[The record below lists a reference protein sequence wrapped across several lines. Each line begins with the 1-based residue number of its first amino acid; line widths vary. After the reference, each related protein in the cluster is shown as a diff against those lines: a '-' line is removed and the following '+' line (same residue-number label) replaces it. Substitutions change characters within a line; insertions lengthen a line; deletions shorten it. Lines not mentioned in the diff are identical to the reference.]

1 MMKKQWFCLMLTLV
15 LALSLAGCGASGSA
29 SSAVPKDYAQIL
41 RDARTEELNEVYEVV
56 TEADETSATVLEW
69 LALDADA
76 IERYA
81 ISVSFMNTQAYAV
94 MIIQPKEGRAEE
106 IKTALQD
113 HIQRQSDSFEFY
125 LEDQYTIAKDAKLET
140 MPSGEVVLVMCQD
153 APAVLESI
161 QNALK

>member
-1 MMKKQWFCLMLTLV
+1 MVKKQWIGLMLAFA
-15 LALSLAGCGASGSA
+15 LALALAGCGSGA
-29 SSAVPKDYAQIL
+29 SSGAAPKDYAQIL
-41 RDARTEELNEVYEVV
+41 RDARSDELNEAYEVV
-56 TEADETSATVLEW
+56 TGSDENSATVLEW
-69 LALDADA
+69 LAIDADA
-76 IERYA
+76 VEQYA
-81 ISVSFMNTQAYAV
+81 VSVSFMNTQAYAV

-140 MPSGEVVLVMCQD
+140 MPSGEIVLVMCQD

>member
-1 MMKKQWFCLMLTLV
+1 MVKKQWIVLMLAFA
-15 LALSLAGCGASGSA
+15 LALALAGCGSGA
-29 SSAVPKDYAQIL
+29 SSGAAPKDYAQIL
-41 RDARTEELNEVYEVV
+41 RDARSDELNEAYEVV
-56 TEADETSATVLEW
+56 TGSDENSATVLEW
-69 LALDADA
+69 LAIDADA
-76 IERYA
+76 VEQYA
-81 ISVSFMNTQAYAV
+81 VSVSFMNTQAYAV

-125 LEDQYTIAKDAKLET
+125 LEDQYTIAKNAKLET
-140 MPSGEVVLVMCQD
+140 MPSGEIVLVMCQD

>member
-1 MMKKQWFCLMLTLV
+1 MVKKQWIGLMLAFA
-15 LALSLAGCGASGSA
+15 LALALAGCGSGA
-29 SSAVPKDYAQIL
+29 SSGAAPRDYAQIL
-41 RDARTEELNEVYEVV
+41 RDARSDELNEAYEVV
-56 TEADETSATVLEW
+56 TGSDENSATVLEW
-69 LALDADA
+69 LAIDADA
-76 IERYA
+76 VEQYA
-81 ISVSFMNTQAYAV
+81 VSVSFMNTQAYAV

-140 MPSGEVVLVMCQD
+140 MPSGEIVLVMCED